1 MQQFEL
7 GLSPSR
13 EKQGEQ
19 QEIEHIVLGRQSS
32 SVGAGDKGSE
42 GKGSDDKYSNE
53 EGSRIAFQPNFMNL
67 DKADEVFESLMN
79 KVDWQEESLWIA
91 GQQRKVPRLIAWYG
105 DSDAQYRY
113 SGELHHPQPWF
124 PELESIK
131 QSLEVSL
138 GQSFNSVL
146 CNLYRNGQD
155 SVGWHA
161 DDERELGEQPVI
173 ASLSL
178 GASRTFQL
186 KHKNKPNLRHKMSL
200 SSGSLL
206 VMQGTTQQF
215 WLHQVPKEP
224 KVSQARINLTFRKV
238 ITEK

>member
-7 GLSPSR
+7 GLSPAG
-13 EKQGEQ
+13 EKQDER
-19 QEIEHIVLGRQSS
+19 QEIEQIVLGEQKS
-32 SVGAGDKGSE
+32 AGGV
-42 GKGSDDKYSNE
+42 
-53 EGSRIAFQPNFMNL
+53 GSRIAFRPNFINAT
-67 DKADEVFESLMN
+67 KANALFESLISS
-79 KVDWQEESLWIA
+79 VDWQEESLWIA

-105 DSDAQYRY
+105 DPDAEYQY
-113 SGELHHPQPWF
+113 SGALHHPQPWL
-124 PELESIK
+124 PELELIK
-131 QSLEVSL
+131 QSLEASL

-161 DDERELGEQPVI
+161 DDERELGKEPVI

-238 ITEK
+238 IVESC

>member
-7 GLSPSR
+7 GLSLSSEGR
-13 EKQGEQ
+13 GEDR
-19 QEIEHIVLGRQSS
+19 EIEPIVLGQHNDAALIAFHPSFLDETEAETLFKSLIS
-32 SVGAGDKGSE
+32 SV
-42 GKGSDDKYSNE
+42 
-53 EGSRIAFQPNFMNL
+53 
-67 DKADEVFESLMN
+67 
-79 KVDWQEESLWIA
+79 DWREESLWIA
-91 GQQRKVPRLIAWYG
+91 GQRRKVPRLIAWYA
-105 DSDAQYRY
+105 DSDAEYRY
-113 SGELHHPQPWF
+113 SGELHQPQPWL
-124 PELESIK
+124 PELEIIK
-131 QSLEVSL
+131 QSLEASL

-161 DDERELGEQPVI
+161 DDEQELGKEPVI

-224 KVSQARINLTFRKV
+224 KVSQARINLTFRHV
-238 ITEK
+238 IG

>member
-7 GLSPSR
+7 GLSPVG
-13 EKQGEQ
+13 EKQGES
-19 QEIEHIVLGRQSS
+19 QEIEQIVLGQQ
-32 SVGAGDKGSE
+32 
-42 GKGSDDKYSNE
+42 SDDAL
-53 EGSRIAFQPNFMNL
+53 IAFQPNFL
-67 DKADEVFESLMN
+67 SLEKANALFESLMSS
-79 KVDWQEESLWIA
+79 VEWQEESLWIA

-105 DSDAQYRY
+105 DRGAEYRY
-113 SGELHHPQPWF
+113 SGELHYPQPWLA
-124 PELESIK
+124 ELETIK
-131 QSLEVSL
+131 QSLEASL

-161 DDERELGEQPVI
+161 DDERELGKQPVI

-238 ITEK
+238 IVESC